1 LDFELT
7 EEQRLLCATIADFA
21 RAELNEDVLAR
32 DRSGTFSRDAWQKC
46 AEIGLLG
53 LPVASDYGG
62 QGADFLTTML
72 ALETLGH
79 ACTDNGLIFSLNAQM
94 WACQTPI
101 EYFGREEQKQRYLPQ
116 LCDGSLIA
124 AHGMSEP
131 DSGSDAFAMRT
142 TAVEQ
147 DGSYVLNGTKTFASN
162 APESN
167 LFLVFATTDPAGRFA
182 TLCAFLIER
191 GTSGLTVG
199 QPISKM
205 GLRTS
210 PMSELFLENCEV
222 GSEQMLGAPG
232 AGMAIFNHSMLYER
246 SCILASTVG
255 TMRRQLERSL
265 EYARQRKQFG
275 QPIGSFQA
283 ISRML
288 VDMRLRLDTGRL
300 LLYHLGWLLD
310 QQKPATLESALTKLY
325 LSESFVQS
333 SLEAL
338 QIHGGYGFMS
348 EYELERDVRDA
359 IGSRLYSGTSEI
371 QYNIVARSMG
381 L

>member
-7 EEQRLLCATIADFA
+7 DEQRLLCASIAEFA
-21 RAELNEDVLAR
+21 RTELNDDVLER
-32 DRSGTFSRDAWQKC
+32 DKSATFAHDAWLKC
-46 AEIGLLG
+46 ARIGLQG
-53 LPVASDYGG
+53 LPVSTDYGG

-72 ALETLGH
+72 ALETLGW

-94 WACQTPI
+94 WACETPI
-101 EYFGREEQKQRYLPQ
+101 QHFGNEEQKQRYLPP

-142 TAVEQ
+142 TAELR
-147 DGSYVLNGTKTFASN
+147 DGRYVLNGTKTFASN
-162 APESN
+162 APASD
-167 LFLVFATTDPAGRFA
+167 LFIVFATTDPAGGFA
-182 TLCAFLIER
+182 TLCTFLLER
-191 GTSGLTVG
+191 GTPGFTVG
-199 QPISKM
+199 PPISKM

-210 PMSELFLENCEV
+210 PMSELFFENCEV
-222 GSEQMLGAPG
+222 APEQMLGSPG

-265 EYARQRKQFG
+265 DYARQRKQFG

-288 VDMRLRLDTGRL
+288 VDMRLRVETARL
-300 LLYHLGWLLD
+300 LIYHLGWLLD
-310 QQKPATLESALTKLY
+310 QQRPATLQSALTKLY
-325 LSESFVQS
+325 LSESFVRT
-333 SLEAL
+333 SLDAL

-371 QYNIVARSMG
+371 QYNIVARNMG

>member
-1 LDFELT
+1 MDFELT
-7 EEQRLLCATIADFA
+7 EEQRLLCASIADFA

-32 DRSGTFSRDAWQKC
+32 DRSGTFSRDAWHKC

-62 QGADFLTTML
+62 QGADFLTTIL

-101 EYFGREEQKQRYLPQ
+101 EHFGSEEQKQRYLPR

-191 GTSGLTVG
+191 ETPGLTVG

-222 GSEQMLGAPG
+222 GSAQMLGAPG

-288 VDMRLRLDTGRL
+288 VDMRLRLDTARL

-310 QQKPATLESALTKLY
+310 QQKPATLDSALTKLY

-333 SLEAL
+333 SLDAL

>member
-1 LDFELT
+1 MDFELT
-7 EEQRLLCATIADFA
+7 DEQRLLCASIAEFA
-21 RAELNEDVLAR
+21 RNELNDDVLAR
-32 DRSGTFSRDAWQKC
+32 DRSGTFARDAWRKC
-46 AEIGLLG
+46 AEIGLQG
-53 LPVASDYGG
+53 LPVAVEYGG
-62 QGADFLTTML
+62 QGADYLTTML
-72 ALETLGH
+72 ALESLGH

-101 EYFGREEQKQRYLPQ
+101 QHFGSEEQKQRYLPA

-142 TAVEQ
+142 AAEAR
-147 DGSYVLNGTKTFASN
+147 DGKYVLNGTKTFASN
-162 APESN
+162 APESD
-167 LFLVFATTDPAGRFA
+167 LFVVFATADPAGGFA

-191 GTSGLTVG
+191 GTPGFTVG
-199 QPISKM
+199 PPISKM

-210 PMSELFLENCEV
+210 PMSELFFENCEV
-222 GSEQMLGAPG
+222 TPERMLGARG

-265 EYARQRKQFG
+265 DYARQRKQFG

-288 VDMRLRLDTGRL
+288 VDMRLRVETAQL
-300 LLYHLGWLLD
+300 LLYRLGWLLD
-310 QQKPATLESALTKLY
+310 QKKPATLESALTKLY
-325 LSESFVQS
+325 LSESFVRS
-333 SLEAL
+333 SLDAL

-371 QYNIVARSMG
+371 QYNIVARNMG